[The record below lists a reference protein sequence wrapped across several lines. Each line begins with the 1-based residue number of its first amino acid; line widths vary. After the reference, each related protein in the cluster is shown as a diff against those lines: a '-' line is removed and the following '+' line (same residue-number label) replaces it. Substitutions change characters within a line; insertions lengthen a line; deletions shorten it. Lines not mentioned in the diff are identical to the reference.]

1 MKKRSLWV
9 MAAVIAVAAVA
20 AFVIFGGD
28 SVQDYSARY
37 AGVDLFADV
46 SDIQRDGTYSGYLAD
61 HESITP
67 ACTVELPFSAVTEQE
82 GATVENSYNGRE
94 NVLLTEEKSRVTW
107 QVEIPQAG
115 FYNICLDYC
124 PVESRGI
131 NIERC
136 LLINGQIPFSD
147 AQYLTLSRLWTDAG
161 EVRQDNQGNDI
172 RPSQKEVFSWVQT
185 ALKDNVTGYE
195 TEPFCFWFDA
205 GVNTLT
211 LQGVSEPMAIGQIR
225 IQPVQ
230 QIPDYTAYIENNGGK
245 QEQPEEWYKIVE
257 GEDSVLRSDPS
268 LYASYDRAS
277 ANTVPYSASKIRM
290 NMAGGDAWSVTGQW
304 IEWEVEV
311 PSDGFY
317 NIHVKGR
324 QNYER
329 GQNAVRSL
337 YIDGKIPFEQAS
349 EVGFQYSNTWEV
361 VTLGDGAEAY
371 RFYLTEGKH
380 TIRLE
385 VSLGSLADVLG
396 QLEDSVFRM
405 NQIYR
410 ELLVLMGRNPDKYR
424 DYDVESN
431 LPGIAQAMELESQ
444 RLYYIID
451 QITEISGGKNKN
463 TGSILRAA
471 DLLAEF
477 SQDTDVIKKRLSAYR
492 DSISAIGTAMQSLS
506 SSKLDV
512 DYLAVSSAGSAIPE
526 DVETVW
532 SRLKHEVNSFI
543 ASFTTDYDAVGNV
556 HESGETLEVWIVAG
570 RDQANILKTII
581 DDDFTPNTG
590 ISVNLKLVESGAV
603 LSAVVAGTGPNL
615 VLTMGGSEPVNYA
628 LRNAVEDL
636 TQFEDFAE
644 VAKRFDD
651 SAFVPYEYDG
661 GVYGLPET
669 QSFSVMFYRKDI
681 LQELGLEVPET
692 WDDMVNVIT
701 ELQLVNMEVGLPD
714 VMKTN
719 GADLA
724 GFYAMLYQNGCSLYN
739 EDGSRAA
746 LDSEGAIKA
755 FEDYSRFYTQ
765 YQQPENYD
773 FADRFRA
780 GEMPIGMTDFT
791 MQNKLA
797 VFAPELK
804 GLWGFTLI
812 PGTVQED
819 GTVDHSVQTYGNCA
833 MMLKTDDQQVKQQGW
848 ELLKWWTSADVQTR
862 FGTEVECILGASGRY
877 ATANLEAF
885 SRLSWSSE
893 QLQVLTEQ
901 RSWGKA
907 NREIPGGYYTSR
919 HIINALRRVVNDL
932 DVPRETLLDY
942 NQTINEEII
951 KKRKEFGLD

>member
-1 MKKRSLWV
+1 MKKRSLWIIV
-9 MAAVIAVAAVA
+9 AVIVVAVAA
-20 AFVIFGGD
+20 IMLFGGNG
-28 SVQDYSARY
+28 VVNYTAKY
-37 AGVDLFADV
+37 EGVDLFADAG
-46 SDIQRDGTYSGYLAD
+46 DIQRDGTYSNYLAA
-61 HESITP
+61 HESVTP
-67 ACTVELPFSAVTEQE
+67 AHTVELPLSALTEQE
-82 GATVENSYNGRE
+82 GASIESSYNGME
-94 NVLLTEEKSRVTW
+94 NVLLTQEKSSVTW
-107 QVEIPQAG
+107 EVNIPQAG
-115 FYNICLDYC
+115 FYNIYLNYC

-136 LLINGQIPFSD
+136 LLINGQLPFSD
-147 AQYLTLSRLWTDAG
+147 AQYVTLNRLWTDAG

-172 RPSQKEVFSWVQT
+172 RPSQIEVFSWVQT
-185 ALKDNVTGYE
+185 VLKDNVTGYE
-195 TEPFCFWFDA
+195 TEPFRFWFDA

-211 LQGVSEPMAIGQIR
+211 LQGVSEPLAIAEIR

-230 QIPDYTAYIENNGGK
+230 RTLGYAEYLEANRGK
-245 QEQPEEWYKIVE
+245 QEQPVGWYEILQ
-257 GEDSVLRSDPS
+257 GEKSVLRSDPS

-277 ANTVPYSASKIRM
+277 ANTVPYSVSQIRL

-304 IEWEVEV
+304 IEWEVDI
-311 PSDGFY
+311 PADGFY

-329 GQNAVRSL
+329 GQNSVRSL
-337 YIDGKIPFEQAS
+337 YIDGQIPFAQAA
-349 EVGFQYSNTWEV
+349 EVGFRYSNTWEV
-361 VTLGDGAEAY
+361 VSLGDGQEAY

-380 TIRLE
+380 TVRLE
-385 VSLGSLADVLG
+385 VSLGSLSEVLG

-405 NQIYR
+405 NRIYR

-424 DYDVESN
+424 DYDVEGN
-431 LPGIAQAMELESQ
+431 IPGIVDAMKLESQ

-451 QITEISGGKNKN
+451 QITQISGGRNKN

-471 DLLAEF
+471 DLLDEF
-477 SQDTDVIKKRLSAYR
+477 SEDTDIIKKRLSAYR

-506 SSKLDV
+506 SSKLDI
-512 DYLAVSSAGSAIPE
+512 DYLAVSSAGSSIPKDE
-526 DVETVW
+526 ESIL
-532 SRLKHEVNSFI
+532 SRTLHEINSFM
-543 ASFTTDYDAVGNV
+543 ASFTTDYDALGNV
-556 HESGETLEVWIVAG
+556 HESEESLEVWIVAG

-603 LSAVVAGTGPNL
+603 LSAVVAGTGPDL

-636 TQFEDFAE
+636 SQFADFEE
-644 VAKRFDD
+644 VAQRFDE

-681 LQELGLEVPET
+681 LEELGLEVPET
-692 WDDMVNVIT
+692 WDEMVDVIT

-714 VMKTN
+714 VMKTA

-724 GFYAMLYQNGCSLYN
+724 GFYAMLYQNGCLLYN

-780 GEMPIGMTDFT
+780 GEMPIGITDFT
-791 MQNKLA
+791 LQNKLA

-812 PGTVQED
+812 PGTKQED
-819 GTVDHSVQTYGNCA
+819 GTVDYSVQAYGNCS
-833 MMLKTDDQQVKQQGW
+833 MMLKTEDESVKQNGW

-862 FGTEVECILGASGRY
+862 FGTEMECILGASGRY

-901 RSWGKA
+901 RSWAKA

-919 HIINALRRVVNDL
+919 HIINALRRVINDL